1 VSGLHGWVTC
11 IGSGTGVNNAQGGN
25 YVTYTLP
32 ASANGYDITNIM
44 TAGGWNDAGRDQ
56 QSYTVNYATAANPTH
71 FKRLAVVSYNPTSPI
86 GYSMNRATLTPASG
100 VLAAN
105 VVALQFDMTTPAGEN
120 GFSGYSEIAAYGS
133 PSASPAPEGVVIT
146 VEHQQDITTWTTE
159 TPNLIAGRLP
169 TTQGPGIFT
178 SEGCNVVNMT
188 DGILGFGSAFGA
200 SCGANT
206 NESVSFI
213 TFNANGG
220 WNLTN
225 IVVYTLW
232 HDYGREGQFYNV
244 SYSTLAAPSTFLPLG
259 SVAYNPP
266 MAHDGRDSG
275 VRVAISPVLPQTV
288 LAANVAV
295 VKFGY
300 TEIVLQG
307 TQLATPVAPPF
318 SATTVSG
325 SDLILTGTG
334 GTPVASYT
342 LLTTTSLEAPI
353 VWTTVATGVLDGAGA
368 FSNAVP
374 VNIATPA
381 RFFRVQIP

>member
-1 VSGLHGWVTC
+1 
-11 IGSGTGVNNAQGGN
+11 
-25 YVTYTLP
+25 
-32 ASANGYDITNIM
+32 
-44 TAGGWNDAGRDQ
+44 
-56 QSYTVNYATAANPTH
+56 
-71 FKRLAVVSYNPTSPI
+71 
-86 GYSMNRATLTPASG
+86 MNRATITPATG

-120 GFSGYSEIAAYGS
+120 GFSGYSEIAAYGTA
-133 PSASPAPEGVVIT
+133 SASPEPAGVVIT
-146 VEHQQDITTWTTE
+146 VEHQQDTTTWTAE

-188 DGILGFGSAFGA
+188 DGVLGFGSAFGA
-200 SCGANT
+200 SCGSDT
-206 NESVSFI
+206 NASVSFV

-232 HDYGREGQFYNV
+232 HDYGREAQFYNV

-266 MAHDGRDSG
+266 MAHDNRDSG
-275 VRVAISPVLPQTV
+275 VRVAITPQIGQTV
-288 LAANVAV
+288 LASNVAI
-295 VKFGY
+295 VKFDFTPQGDNDFTWSGY

-307 TQLATPVAPPF
+307 TQLAAPVPPVF
-318 SATTVSG
+318 NPATVSG
-325 SDLILTGTG
+325 GNLILTGTG
-334 GTPVASYT
+334 GTPISSYT
-342 LLTTTSLEAPI
+342 LLTTTNLTAPVI
-353 VWTTVATGVLDGAGA
+353 WTTSTTGALNGAGA
-368 FSNAVP
+368 FSNAIP
-374 VNIATPA
+374 ISTTTPA